1 MTATVKTMLYQLRKT
16 AVDLTTAFS
25 SSCNNQLQ
33 KSVFTVSAGYFAQI
47 HPSFCVTKLWFV
59 LTVNLGTQQFVVWSV
74 VMIFLTPSHGL
85 PCYVLK
91 CLHFVLFFWTRF
103 FVSQIEPIISHSWV
117 SLDTALWELVLMG
130 IYKWTSE
137 LLFVSLTSYK
147 DSAVETW
154 WCTVQGTFQK

>member
-85 PCYVLK
+85 PCNVLK
-91 CLHFVLFFWTRF
+91 CLHFSAFLLDSFLCVTNRAHNFSLLSFTGHC
-103 FVSQIEPIISHSWV
+103 FVG
-117 SLDTALWELVLMG
+117 TC
-130 IYKWTSE
+130 
-137 LLFVSLTSYK
+137 SYGYLQ
-147 DSAVETW
+147 VNL
-154 WCTVQGTFQK
+154 